1 MNIIDKYEI
10 SSLTNFLDSFFSV
23 QKRSQNLDKNF
34 LTLEDNYR
42 PYIKTLEVDN
52 RLEIE
57 VDLPG
62 FLREEIVLEVVD
74 SCLKLKSNE
83 KLNKK
88 SKAIEVLSKAYPYV
102 DTSKKKTWM
111 QLDRECGP
119 TALPHVIRKSI
130 QHGSNF
136 ASKMEPTPIQY

>member
-62 FLREEIVLEVVD
+62 FSREEIVLEVVD

-88 SKAIEVLSKAYPYV
+88 SKSHDFKRSPFKLNLEISPPYDSSKISAKLTNGVLRIAIP
-102 DTSKKKTWM
+102 
-111 QLDRECGP
+111 
-119 TALPHVIRKSI
+119 KSD
-130 QHGSNF
+130 
-136 ASKMEPTPIQY
+136 ASKSKQIKID

>member
-1 MNIIDKYEI
+1 MNIIDKYET

-23 QKRSQNLDKNF
+23 QKRSQNLDNKF
-34 LTLEDNYR
+34 LTPEDNYR

-62 FLREEIVLEVVD
+62 FSREEIVLEVVD
-74 SCLKLKSNE
+74 SCLRLKSNE

-88 SKAIEVLSKAYPYV
+88 SKSHDFQTI
-102 DTSKKKTWM
+102 T
-111 QLDRECGP
+111 
-119 TALPHVIRKSI
+119 I
-130 QHGSNF
+130 
-136 ASKMEPTPIQY
+136 